1 MILTILVAALLFTLF
16 VLQRYIACKEHS
28 RTHRLLPLM
37 LGIICIT
44 DFYQIVE
51 YLTGEYVV
59 FSFLEELLMLQTHYF
74 LMQYIMDVLK
84 IRFCKEIRIFLF
96 IGLVAADISMIL
108 AYRENANAYNMIFW
122 LALGSYVITMI
133 YYTVKAY
140 FVRSYS
146 IKERFV
152 NIALFLAIIIPSM
165 GLVAQDII
173 NRPWGEAIVPVTL
186 CCSCGIVLYLMETHQ
201 LADTTTLLIENL
213 YDTSEIA
220 VVLIDQDYYYLDA
233 NEAAHRLFAKEF
245 AMLSGKKKRISC
257 KEQLKNLLKNPKEG
271 VEFVSR
277 GGAYYQCIL
286 QPVTFHNRKK
296 GYILSAVD
304 ITKQKQETA
313 LMAQL
318 KEMAEEQ
325 AVSKSR
331 FMACMSHDLRSPLH
345 AIIGI
350 SDIMLGK
357 REVEG
362 RSRSLI
368 RYVKNAGNTL
378 LELVNSIL
386 LFSKIEAGKLE
397 LNSAPYDLEKILED
411 MTNMCIVNLQ
421 NRPVKV
427 SMVIKTKHPSQFL
440 GDEIRVREMLQNL
453 LANAVKYTEQ
463 GEIRCE
469 LTCRES
475 SKGYEINCMVAD
487 TGRGLSS
494 YQLAHVFDEYSSYGE
509 EKDKE
514 STGLGLFIVK
524 QLAEMMGGS
533 AIAESDGVH
542 GSIFRFTIYQEAAP
556 AASMRPAATFNEE
569 ILLKRH
575 NYGTERVRPNWIY
588 PDARVLIVDDMKV
601 NQEILKERL
610 RPWKV
615 MTDTAGSGHK
625 AIEAVQKQSYQLI
638 LMDHMMPDTSGIEA
652 TEQIQKITRVP
663 TILITADDSDELDDH
678 YQEYGFQALLHKPID
693 MTLFQDALEILI
705 PDTFR
710 KSPEARD
717 AVQSMEESG
726 YEGNQRG
733 YRRTLEAFALEAE
746 PLIGEIMGYA
756 MNNHELF
763 QTKVHGIKGASLQVG
778 QSALGESAEIMEMA
792 AKTDNYAYIDRHI
805 ESFVEEL
812 ENALGEVRTELS
824 KMKIQTGM
832 VTPSQEKYSSQK
844 VFQNLREGFDK
855 YDMGL
860 IEDNLRILQSMEL
873 SRTERKLADK
883 VQEAYSEL
891 EYETGAALLAR
902 FV

>member
-16 VLQRYIACKEHS
+16 VLQRYIACREHS

-51 YLTGEYVV
+51 YLTGEHVV

-84 IRFCKEIRIFLF
+84 IRFRKEIRIFLF
-96 IGLVAADISMIL
+96 IGLIAADISMIL

-122 LALGSYVITMI
+122 LALASYVVTMF
-133 YYTVKAY
+133 YYAVKAY

-152 NIALFLAIIIPSM
+152 NIALFLAIIIPGV
-165 GLVAQDII
+165 GLLAQHII
-173 NRPWGEAIVPVTL
+173 DRPWGEAIVPVTL
-186 CCSCGIVLYLMETHQ
+186 CCSCGIVLYLMETQQ

-245 AMLSGKKKRISC
+245 AMLPGKKKRISC
-257 KEQLKNLLKNPKEG
+257 KGQLKNLLKNPKEG
-271 VEFVSR
+271 VEFVAR

-368 RYVKNAGNTL
+368 RYVKNAGITL

-397 LNSAPYDLEKILED
+397 LNSAPYDLDKILED
-411 MTNMCIVNLQ
+411 LTNMCIVNLQ

-427 SMVIKTKHPSQFL
+427 SMVIKTEHPSQFL

-469 LTCRES
+469 LSCRES
-475 SKGYEINCMVAD
+475 TKGYELNCMVAD
-487 TGRGLSS
+487 TGRGLGS

-509 EKDKE
+509 DKE
-514 STGLGLFIVK
+514 STGLGLFIVR

-533 AIAESDGVH
+533 AAAESNGVQ
-542 GSIFRFTIYQEAAP
+542 GSIFHFTIYQEAAP
-556 AASMRPAATFNEE
+556 ASSMRPAVTFNEE
-569 ILLKRH
+569 ILLKQH
-575 NYGTERVRPNWIY
+575 IYETERVRPNWIY

-615 MTDTAGSGHK
+615 MADTAGSGHK

-638 LMDHMMPDTSGIEA
+638 LMDHMMPDMSGIEA
-652 TEQIQKITRVP
+652 EEQIQKINRVP

-693 MTLFQDALEILI
+693 MALFQDALEILI
-705 PDTFR
+705 PDAFR

-717 AVQSMEESG
+717 AVQQSMEESG

-733 YRRTLEAFALEAE
+733 YRRTLEAFVSEAE

-805 ESFVEEL
+805 EAFVEEL

-832 VTPSQEKYSSQK
+832 VTPSQEKYSSHK
-844 VFQNLREGFDK
+844 VFHNLREGFDK

-873 SRTERKLADK
+873 SQAERKLADK

-891 EYETGAALLAR
+891 EYETGAALLAH

>member
-16 VLQRYIACKEHS
+16 VLQRYIACREHS

-51 YLTGEYVV
+51 YLTGEHVV

-84 IRFCKEIRIFLF
+84 IRFRKEIRIFLF
-96 IGLVAADISMIL
+96 VGLIAADISMIL

-122 LALGSYVITMI
+122 LALASYVVTMF

-152 NIALFLAIIIPSM
+152 NIALFLAIIIPGV
-165 GLVAQDII
+165 GLLAQHII
-173 NRPWGEAIVPVTL
+173 DRPWGEVIVPVTL
-186 CCSCGIVLYLMETHQ
+186 CFSCGIVLCLMETQQ

-245 AMLSGKKKRISC
+245 AMLSGKKTRISC
-257 KEQLKNLLKNPKEG
+257 KGQLKNLLKNPKEG
-271 VEFVSR
+271 VEFVAR

-368 RYVKNAGNTL
+368 RYVKNAGITL

-411 MTNMCIVNLQ
+411 LTNMCIVNLQ

-427 SMVIKTKHPSQFL
+427 SMVIKTEHPSQFL

-469 LTCRES
+469 LSCRES
-475 SKGYEINCMVAD
+475 TKGYELNCMVAD
-487 TGRGLSS
+487 TGRGLGS

-509 EKDKE
+509 DKE
-514 STGLGLFIVK
+514 STGLGLFIVR

-533 AIAESDGVH
+533 AAAESNGVQ
-542 GSIFRFTIYQEAAP
+542 GSIFHFTIYQEAAP
-556 AASMRPAATFNEE
+556 ASSMRPAATFNEE

-575 NYGTERVRPNWIY
+575 IYETERVRPNWIY

-615 MTDTAGSGHK
+615 MADTAGSGHK

-638 LMDHMMPDTSGIEA
+638 LMDHMMPDMSGIEA
-652 TEQIQKITRVP
+652 EEQIQKINRVP

-693 MTLFQDALEILI
+693 MALFQDALEILI
-705 PDTFR
+705 PDAFR

-717 AVQSMEESG
+717 AVQQSMEESG

-733 YRRTLEAFALEAE
+733 YRRTLEAFVSEAE
-746 PLIGEIMGYA
+746 PLIGKIMGYA
-756 MNNHELF
+756 MDNHELF

-812 ENALGEVRTELS
+812 ENALSEVRTELS

-832 VTPSQEKYSSQK
+832 VTPSQEKYSTHK

-873 SRTERKLADK
+873 SQAERELADK

-891 EYETGAALLAR
+891 EYETGAALLAH

>member
-16 VLQRYIACKEHS
+16 VLQRYIACREHS

-51 YLTGEYVV
+51 YLTGEHVV

-84 IRFCKEIRIFLF
+84 IRFRKEIRIFLF
-96 IGLVAADISMIL
+96 VGLIAADISMIL

-122 LALGSYVITMI
+122 LALASYVVTMF

-152 NIALFLAIIIPSM
+152 NIALFLAIIIPGV
-165 GLVAQDII
+165 GLLAQYII
-173 NRPWGEAIVPVTL
+173 DRPWGEVIVPVTL
-186 CCSCGIVLYLMETHQ
+186 CCSCGIVLYLMETQQ

-245 AMLSGKKKRISC
+245 AMLSGKKTRISC
-257 KEQLKNLLKNPKEG
+257 KGQLKNLLKNPKEG
-271 VEFVSR
+271 VEFVAR

-368 RYVKNAGNTL
+368 RYVKNAGITL

-411 MTNMCIVNLQ
+411 LTNMCIVNLQ

-427 SMVIKTKHPSQFL
+427 SMVIKTEHPSQFL

-469 LTCRES
+469 LSCRES
-475 SKGYEINCMVAD
+475 TKGYELNCMVAD
-487 TGRGLSS
+487 TGRGLGS

-509 EKDKE
+509 DKE
-514 STGLGLFIVK
+514 STGLGLFIVR

-533 AIAESDGVH
+533 AAAESNGVH
-542 GSIFRFTIYQEAAP
+542 GSIFHFTIYQEAAP
-556 AASMRPAATFNEE
+556 ASSMRPAATFNEE

-575 NYGTERVRPNWIY
+575 IHETERVRPNWIY

-601 NQEILKERL
+601 NQEILKEIL

-615 MTDTAGSGHK
+615 MADTAGSGHK

-638 LMDHMMPDTSGIEA
+638 LMDHMMPDMSGIEA
-652 TEQIQKITRVP
+652 EEQIQKINRVP

-693 MTLFQDALEILI
+693 MALFQDALEILI
-705 PDTFR
+705 PDAFR

-717 AVQSMEESG
+717 AVQQSMEESG

-733 YRRTLEAFALEAE
+733 YRRTLEAFVSEAE

-805 ESFVEEL
+805 EAFVEEL

-832 VTPSQEKYSSQK
+832 VTPSQEKYSSHK
-844 VFQNLREGFDK
+844 VFHNLREGFDK

-873 SRTERKLADK
+873 SQAERELADK

-891 EYETGAALLAR
+891 EYETGAALLAH

>member
-16 VLQRYIACKEHS
+16 VLQRYIACREHS

-51 YLTGEYVV
+51 YLTGEHVV

-84 IRFCKEIRIFLF
+84 IRFRKEIRIFLF
-96 IGLVAADISMIL
+96 VGLIAADISMIL

-122 LALGSYVITMI
+122 LALASYVVTMF
-133 YYTVKAY
+133 YYAVKAY

-152 NIALFLAIIIPSM
+152 NIALFLAIIIPGV
-165 GLVAQDII
+165 GLLAQHII
-173 NRPWGEAIVPVTL
+173 DRPWGEAIVPVTL
-186 CCSCGIVLYLMETHQ
+186 CCSCGIVLYLMETQQ

-257 KEQLKNLLKNPKEG
+257 KGQLKNLLKNPKEG
-271 VEFVSR
+271 VEFVAR

-368 RYVKNAGNTL
+368 RYVKNAGITL

-411 MTNMCIVNLQ
+411 LTNMCIVNLQ

-427 SMVIKTKHPSQFL
+427 SMVIKTEHPSQFL

-469 LTCRES
+469 LSCRES
-475 SKGYEINCMVAD
+475 TKGYELNCMVAD
-487 TGRGLSS
+487 TGRGLGS

-509 EKDKE
+509 DKE
-514 STGLGLFIVK
+514 STGLGLFIVR

-533 AIAESDGVH
+533 AAAESNGVQ
-542 GSIFRFTIYQEAAP
+542 GSIFHFTIYQEAAP
-556 AASMRPAATFNEE
+556 ASSMRPAVTFNEE
-569 ILLKRH
+569 ILLKQH
-575 NYGTERVRPNWIY
+575 IYETERVRPNWIY

-615 MTDTAGSGHK
+615 MADTAGSGHK

-638 LMDHMMPDTSGIEA
+638 LMDHMMPDMSGIEA
-652 TEQIQKITRVP
+652 EEQIQKINRVP

-693 MTLFQDALEILI
+693 MALFQDALEILI
-705 PDTFR
+705 PDAFR

-717 AVQSMEESG
+717 AVQQSMEESG

-733 YRRTLEAFALEAE
+733 YRRTLEAFVSEAE

-805 ESFVEEL
+805 EAFVEEL

-832 VTPSQEKYSSQK
+832 VTPSQEKYSSYK

-873 SRTERKLADK
+873 SQAERELADK

-891 EYETGAALLAR
+891 EYETGAALLAH

>member
-16 VLQRYIACKEHS
+16 VLQRYIACREHS

-51 YLTGEYVV
+51 YLTGEHVV

-84 IRFCKEIRIFLF
+84 IRFRKEIRIFLF
-96 IGLVAADISMIL
+96 IGLIAADISMIL

-122 LALGSYVITMI
+122 LALASYVVTMF
-133 YYTVKAY
+133 YYAVKAY

-152 NIALFLAIIIPSM
+152 NIALFLAIIIPGV
-165 GLVAQDII
+165 GLLAQHII
-173 NRPWGEAIVPVTL
+173 DRPWGEAIVPVTL
-186 CCSCGIVLYLMETHQ
+186 CCSCGIVLYLMETQQ

-245 AMLSGKKKRISC
+245 AMLPGKKKRISC
-257 KEQLKNLLKNPKEG
+257 KGQLKNLLKNPKEG
-271 VEFVSR
+271 VEFVAR

-368 RYVKNAGNTL
+368 RYVKNAGITL

-411 MTNMCIVNLQ
+411 LTNMCIVNLQ

-427 SMVIKTKHPSQFL
+427 SMVIKTEHPSQFL

-469 LTCRES
+469 LSCRES
-475 SKGYEINCMVAD
+475 TKGYELNCMVAD
-487 TGRGLSS
+487 TGRGLGS

-509 EKDKE
+509 DKE
-514 STGLGLFIVK
+514 STGLGLFIVR

-533 AIAESDGVH
+533 AAAESNGVQ
-542 GSIFRFTIYQEAAP
+542 GSIFHFTIYQEAAP
-556 AASMRPAATFNEE
+556 ASSMRPAVTFNEE
-569 ILLKRH
+569 ILLKQH
-575 NYGTERVRPNWIY
+575 IYETERVRPNWIY

-615 MTDTAGSGHK
+615 MADTAGSGHK

-638 LMDHMMPDTSGIEA
+638 LMDHMMPDMSGIEA
-652 TEQIQKITRVP
+652 EEQIQKITRVP
-663 TILITADDSDELDDH
+663 AILITADDSDELDDH

-693 MTLFQDALEILI
+693 MALFQDALEILI
-705 PDTFR
+705 PDAFR

-717 AVQSMEESG
+717 AVQQSMEESG

-733 YRRTLEAFALEAE
+733 YRRTLEAFVSEAE

-832 VTPSQEKYSSQK
+832 VTPSQEKYSTHK

-873 SRTERKLADK
+873 SEDERKLADK
-883 VQEAYSEL
+883 VQEAYNEL
-891 EYETGAALLAR
+891 EYETGAALLAH

>member
-16 VLQRYIACKEHS
+16 VLQRYIACREHS

-51 YLTGEYVV
+51 YLTGEHVV

-84 IRFCKEIRIFLF
+84 IRFRKEIRIFLF
-96 IGLVAADISMIL
+96 VGLIAADISMIL

-122 LALGSYVITMI
+122 LALASYVVTMF

-152 NIALFLAIIIPSM
+152 NIALFLAIIIPGV
-165 GLVAQDII
+165 GLLAQYII
-173 NRPWGEAIVPVTL
+173 DRPWGEVIVPVTL
-186 CCSCGIVLYLMETHQ
+186 CCSCGIVLYLMETQQ

-245 AMLSGKKKRISC
+245 AMLSGKKTRISC
-257 KEQLKNLLKNPKEG
+257 KGQLKNLLKNPKEG
-271 VEFVSR
+271 VEFVAR

-368 RYVKNAGNTL
+368 RYVKNAGITL

-411 MTNMCIVNLQ
+411 LTNMCIVNLQ

-427 SMVIKTKHPSQFL
+427 SMVIKTEHPSQFL

-469 LTCRES
+469 LSCRES
-475 SKGYEINCMVAD
+475 TKGYELNCMVAD
-487 TGRGLSS
+487 TGRGLGS

-509 EKDKE
+509 DKE
-514 STGLGLFIVK
+514 STGLGLFIVR

-533 AIAESDGVH
+533 AAAESNGVH
-542 GSIFRFTIYQEAAP
+542 GSIFHFTIYQEAAP
-556 AASMRPAATFNEE
+556 ASSMRPAATFNEE

-575 NYGTERVRPNWIY
+575 IHETERVRPNWIY

-601 NQEILKERL
+601 NQEILKEIL

-615 MTDTAGSGHK
+615 MADTAGSGHK

-638 LMDHMMPDTSGIEA
+638 LMDHMMPDMSGIEA
-652 TEQIQKITRVP
+652 EEQIQKINRVP

-693 MTLFQDALEILI
+693 MALFQDALEILI
-705 PDTFR
+705 PDAFR

-717 AVQSMEESG
+717 AVQQSMEESG

-733 YRRTLEAFALEAE
+733 YRRTLEAFVSEAE

-805 ESFVEEL
+805 EAFVEEL

-832 VTPSQEKYSSQK
+832 VTPSQEKYSSHK

-873 SRTERKLADK
+873 SQAERKLADK

-891 EYETGAALLAR
+891 EYETGAALLAH

>member
-16 VLQRYIACKEHS
+16 VLQRYIACREHS

-51 YLTGEYVV
+51 YLTGEHVV

-84 IRFCKEIRIFLF
+84 IRFRKEIRIFLF
-96 IGLVAADISMIL
+96 VGLIAADISMIL

-152 NIALFLAIIIPSM
+152 NIALFLAIIIPGV
-165 GLVAQDII
+165 GLLAQHII
-173 NRPWGEAIVPVTL
+173 DRPWGEAIVPVTL
-186 CCSCGIVLYLMETHQ
+186 CCSCGIVLYLMETQQ

-245 AMLSGKKKRISC
+245 AMLPGKKTRISC
-257 KEQLKNLLKNPKEG
+257 KGQLKNLLKNPKEG
-271 VEFVSR
+271 VEFVAR

-368 RYVKNAGNTL
+368 RYVKNAGITL

-411 MTNMCIVNLQ
+411 LTNMCIVNLQ

-427 SMVIKTKHPSQFL
+427 SMVIKTEHPSQFL

-469 LTCRES
+469 LSCRES
-475 SKGYEINCMVAD
+475 TKGYELNCMVAD
-487 TGRGLSS
+487 TGRGLGS

-509 EKDKE
+509 DKE
-514 STGLGLFIVK
+514 STGLGLFIVR

-533 AIAESDGVH
+533 AAAESNGVQ
-542 GSIFRFTIYQEAAP
+542 GSIFHFTIYQEAAP
-556 AASMRPAATFNEE
+556 ASSMRPAATFNEE

-575 NYGTERVRPNWIY
+575 IYGTERVRPNWIY

-615 MTDTAGSGHK
+615 MADTAGSGHK

-638 LMDHMMPDTSGIEA
+638 LMDHMMPDMSGIEA
-652 TEQIQKITRVP
+652 EEQIQKINRVP

-693 MTLFQDALEILI
+693 MALFQDALEILI
-705 PDTFR
+705 PDAFR

-717 AVQSMEESG
+717 AVQQSMEESG

-733 YRRTLEAFALEAE
+733 YRRTLEAFVSEAE
-746 PLIGEIMGYA
+746 PLIGKIMGYA
-756 MNNHELF
+756 MDNHELF

-805 ESFVEEL
+805 EAFVEEL

-832 VTPSQEKYSSQK
+832 VTPSQEKYSSHK
-844 VFQNLREGFDK
+844 VFHNLREGFDK

-873 SRTERKLADK
+873 SQAERELADK

-891 EYETGAALLAR
+891 EYETGAALLAH

>member
-16 VLQRYIACKEHS
+16 VLQRYIACREHS

-51 YLTGEYVV
+51 YLTGEHVV

-84 IRFCKEIRIFLF
+84 IRFRKEIRIFLF
-96 IGLVAADISMIL
+96 VGLIAADISMIL

-122 LALGSYVITMI
+122 LALASYVVTMF

-152 NIALFLAIIIPSM
+152 NIALFLAIIIPGV
-165 GLVAQDII
+165 GLLAQYII
-173 NRPWGEAIVPVTL
+173 DRPWGEVIVPVTL
-186 CCSCGIVLYLMETHQ
+186 CCSCGIVLYLMETQQ

-245 AMLSGKKKRISC
+245 AMLSGKKTRISC
-257 KEQLKNLLKNPKEG
+257 KGQLKNLLKNPKEG
-271 VEFVSR
+271 VEFVAR

-286 QPVTFHNRKK
+286 QPVIFHNRKK
-296 GYILSAVD
+296 GYILLAVD

-368 RYVKNAGNTL
+368 RYVKNAGITL

-411 MTNMCIVNLQ
+411 LTNMCIVNLQ

-427 SMVIKTKHPSQFL
+427 SMVIKTEHPSQFL

-469 LTCRES
+469 LSCRES
-475 SKGYEINCMVAD
+475 TKGYELNCMVAD
-487 TGRGLSS
+487 TGRGLGS

-509 EKDKE
+509 DKE
-514 STGLGLFIVK
+514 STGLGLFIVR

-533 AIAESDGVH
+533 AAAESNGVQ
-542 GSIFRFTIYQEAAP
+542 GSIFHFTIYQEAAP
-556 AASMRPAATFNEE
+556 ASSMRPAVTFNEE
-569 ILLKRH
+569 ILLKQH

-615 MTDTAGSGHK
+615 MADTAGSGHK

-638 LMDHMMPDTSGIEA
+638 LMDHMMPDMSGIEA
-652 TEQIQKITRVP
+652 EEQIQKINRVP

-693 MTLFQDALEILI
+693 MALFQDALEILI
-705 PDTFR
+705 PDAFR

-717 AVQSMEESG
+717 AVQQSMEESG

-733 YRRTLEAFALEAE
+733 YRRTLEAFVSEAE

-805 ESFVEEL
+805 EAFVEEL

-832 VTPSQEKYSSQK
+832 VTPSQEKYSSHK

-873 SRTERKLADK
+873 SQAERELADK

-891 EYETGAALLAR
+891 EYETGAALLAH

>member
-16 VLQRYIACKEHS
+16 VLQRYIACREHS

-51 YLTGEYVV
+51 YLTGEHVV

-84 IRFCKEIRIFLF
+84 IRFRKEIRIFLF
-96 IGLVAADISMIL
+96 VGLIAADISMIL

-122 LALGSYVITMI
+122 LALASYVVTMF

-152 NIALFLAIIIPSM
+152 NIALFLAIIIPGV
-165 GLVAQDII
+165 GLLAQHII
-173 NRPWGEAIVPVTL
+173 DRPWGEVIVPVTL
-186 CCSCGIVLYLMETHQ
+186 CCSCGIVLYLMETQQ

-245 AMLSGKKKRISC
+245 AMLSGKKTRISC
-257 KEQLKNLLKNPKEG
+257 KGQLKNLLKNPKEG
-271 VEFVSR
+271 VEFVAR

-368 RYVKNAGNTL
+368 RYVKNAGITL

-411 MTNMCIVNLQ
+411 LTNMCIVNLQ

-427 SMVIKTKHPSQFL
+427 SMVIKTEHPSQFL

-469 LTCRES
+469 LSCRES
-475 SKGYEINCMVAD
+475 SKGYELNCMVAD
-487 TGRGLSS
+487 TGRGLGS

-509 EKDKE
+509 DKE
-514 STGLGLFIVK
+514 STGLGLFIVR

-533 AIAESDGVH
+533 AAAESNGVQ
-542 GSIFRFTIYQEAAP
+542 GSIFHFTIYQEAAP
-556 AASMRPAATFNEE
+556 ASSMRPAATFNEE

-575 NYGTERVRPNWIY
+575 IYGTERVRPNWIY

-615 MTDTAGSGHK
+615 MADTAGSGHK

-638 LMDHMMPDTSGIEA
+638 LMDHMMPDMSGIEA
-652 TEQIQKITRVP
+652 EEQIQKINRVP

-693 MTLFQDALEILI
+693 MALFQDALEILI

-717 AVQSMEESG
+717 AVQQSMEESG

-733 YRRTLEAFALEAE
+733 YRRTLEAFVSEAE

-832 VTPSQEKYSSQK
+832 VTPSQEKYSTHK

-873 SRTERKLADK
+873 SEDERKLADK
-883 VQEAYSEL
+883 VQEAYNEL
-891 EYETGAALLAR
+891 EYETGAALLAH

>member
-16 VLQRYIACKEHS
+16 VLQRYIACREHS

-51 YLTGEYVV
+51 YLTGEHVV

-84 IRFCKEIRIFLF
+84 IRFRKEIRIFLF
-96 IGLVAADISMIL
+96 VGLIAADISMIL

-122 LALGSYVITMI
+122 LALASYVVTMF

-152 NIALFLAIIIPSM
+152 NIALFLAIIIPGV
-165 GLVAQDII
+165 GLLAQYII
-173 NRPWGEAIVPVTL
+173 DRPWGEVIVPVTL
-186 CCSCGIVLYLMETHQ
+186 CCSCGIVLYLMETQQ

-245 AMLSGKKKRISC
+245 AMLPGKKTRISC
-257 KEQLKNLLKNPKEG
+257 KGQLKNLLKNPKEG
-271 VEFVSR
+271 VEFVAR

-313 LMAQL
+313 LMEQL

-368 RYVKNAGNTL
+368 RYVKNAGITL

-411 MTNMCIVNLQ
+411 LTNMCIVNLQ

-427 SMVIKTKHPSQFL
+427 SMVIKTEHPSQFL

-469 LTCRES
+469 LSCRES
-475 SKGYEINCMVAD
+475 TKGYELNCMVAD
-487 TGRGLSS
+487 TGRGLGS

-509 EKDKE
+509 DKE
-514 STGLGLFIVK
+514 STGLGLFIVR

-533 AIAESDGVH
+533 AAAESNGVQ
-542 GSIFRFTIYQEAAP
+542 GSIFHFTIYQEAAP
-556 AASMRPAATFNEE
+556 ASSMRPAVTFNEE

-575 NYGTERVRPNWIY
+575 IYETERVRPNWIY

-615 MTDTAGSGHK
+615 MADTAGSGHK

-638 LMDHMMPDTSGIEA
+638 LMDHMMPDMSGIEA
-652 TEQIQKITRVP
+652 EEQIQKINRVP

-693 MTLFQDALEILI
+693 MALFQDALEILI
-705 PDTFR
+705 PDAFR

-717 AVQSMEESG
+717 AVQQSMEESG

-733 YRRTLEAFALEAE
+733 YRRTLEAFVSEAE

-805 ESFVEEL
+805 EAFVEEL

-832 VTPSQEKYSSQK
+832 VTPSQEKYSSHK
-844 VFQNLREGFDK
+844 VFHNLREGFDK

-873 SRTERKLADK
+873 SQAERELADK

-891 EYETGAALLAR
+891 EYETGAALLAH

>member
-16 VLQRYIACKEHS
+16 VLQRYIACREHS

-51 YLTGEYVV
+51 YLTGEHVV

-84 IRFCKEIRIFLF
+84 IRFRKEIRIFLF
-96 IGLVAADISMIL
+96 VGLIAADISMIL

-122 LALGSYVITMI
+122 LALASYVVTMF
-133 YYTVKAY
+133 YYAVKAY

-152 NIALFLAIIIPSM
+152 NIALFLAIIIPGV
-165 GLVAQDII
+165 GLLAQHII
-173 NRPWGEAIVPVTL
+173 DRPWGEAIVPVTL
-186 CCSCGIVLYLMETHQ
+186 CCSCGIVLYLMETQQ

-245 AMLSGKKKRISC
+245 AMLSGKKTRISC
-257 KEQLKNLLKNPKEG
+257 KGQLKNLLKNPKEG
-271 VEFVSR
+271 VEFVAR

-368 RYVKNAGNTL
+368 RYVKNAGITL

-411 MTNMCIVNLQ
+411 LTNMCIVNLQ

-427 SMVIKTKHPSQFL
+427 SMVIKTEHPSQFL

-469 LTCRES
+469 LSCRES
-475 SKGYEINCMVAD
+475 TKGYELNCMVAD
-487 TGRGLSS
+487 TGRGLGS

-509 EKDKE
+509 DKE
-514 STGLGLFIVK
+514 STGLGLFIVR

-533 AIAESDGVH
+533 AAAESNGVQ
-542 GSIFRFTIYQEAAP
+542 GSIFHFTIYQEAAP
-556 AASMRPAATFNEE
+556 ASSMRPAVTFNEE
-569 ILLKRH
+569 ILLKQH
-575 NYGTERVRPNWIY
+575 IYETERVRPNWIY

-615 MTDTAGSGHK
+615 MADTAGSGHK

-638 LMDHMMPDTSGIEA
+638 LMDHMMPDMSGIEA
-652 TEQIQKITRVP
+652 EEQIQKINRVP

-693 MTLFQDALEILI
+693 MALFQDALEILI
-705 PDTFR
+705 PDAFR

-717 AVQSMEESG
+717 AVQQSMEESG

-733 YRRTLEAFALEAE
+733 YRRTLEAFVSEAE

-805 ESFVEEL
+805 EAFVEEL

-832 VTPSQEKYSSQK
+832 VTPSQEKYSSHK
-844 VFQNLREGFDK
+844 VFHNLREGFDK

-873 SRTERKLADK
+873 SQAERELADK

-891 EYETGAALLAR
+891 EYETGAALLAH

>member
-1 MILTILVAALLFTLF
+1 MILTILVAALLFALF
-16 VLQRYIACKEHS
+16 VLQRYIACREHS

-51 YLTGEYVV
+51 YLTGEHVV

-84 IRFCKEIRIFLF
+84 IRFRKEIRIFLF
-96 IGLVAADISMIL
+96 IGLAAADISMIL

-122 LALGSYVITMI
+122 LALASYVVTMF

-152 NIALFLAIIIPSM
+152 NIALFLAIIIPEV
-165 GLVAQDII
+165 GLLAQHII
-173 NRPWGEAIVPVTL
+173 DRPWGEVIVPVAL
-186 CCSCGIVLYLMETHQ
+186 CCSCGIVLYLMETQQ

-245 AMLSGKKKRISC
+245 AMIPGKKTRISC
-257 KEQLKNLLKNPKEG
+257 KGQLKNLLKNPKEG
-271 VEFVSR
+271 VEFVAR

-286 QPVTFHNRKK
+286 QPVIFHNRKK
-296 GYILSAVD
+296 GYILLAVD

-325 AVSKSR
+325 AVFKSR

-411 MTNMCIVNLQ
+411 LTNMCIVNLQ

-469 LTCRES
+469 LSCRES
-475 SKGYEINCMVAD
+475 TKGYELNCMVAD
-487 TGRGLSS
+487 TGRGLGS

-509 EKDKE
+509 DKE
-514 STGLGLFIVK
+514 STGLGLFIVR

-533 AIAESDGVH
+533 AAAESNGVQ
-542 GSIFRFTIYQEAAP
+542 GSIFHFTIYQEAAP
-556 AASMRPAATFNEE
+556 ASSMRPAATFNEE

-575 NYGTERVRPNWIY
+575 IYGTERVRPNWIY

-615 MTDTAGSGHK
+615 MADTAGSGHK

-638 LMDHMMPDTSGIEA
+638 LMDHMMPDMSGIEA
-652 TEQIQKITRVP
+652 EEQIQKINRVP

-693 MTLFQDALEILI
+693 MALFQDALEILI
-705 PDTFR
+705 PDAFR

-717 AVQSMEESG
+717 AVQQSMEESG

-733 YRRTLEAFALEAE
+733 YRRTLEAFVSEAE

-756 MNNHELF
+756 MDNHELF
-763 QTKVHGIKGASLQVG
+763 RTKVHGIKGASLQVG

-832 VTPSQEKYSSQK
+832 VTPSQEKYSTHK

-873 SRTERKLADK
+873 SQAERKLADK

-891 EYETGAALLAR
+891 EYETGAALLAH

>member
-16 VLQRYIACKEHS
+16 VLQRYIACREHS

-51 YLTGEYVV
+51 YLTGEHVV

-84 IRFCKEIRIFLF
+84 IRFRKEIRIFLF
-96 IGLVAADISMIL
+96 VGLIAADISMIL

-122 LALGSYVITMI
+122 LALASYVVTMF
-133 YYTVKAY
+133 YYAVKAY

-152 NIALFLAIIIPSM
+152 NIALFLAIIIPGV
-165 GLVAQDII
+165 GLLAQHII
-173 NRPWGEAIVPVTL
+173 DRPWGEAIVPVTL
-186 CCSCGIVLYLMETHQ
+186 CCSCGIVLYLMETQQ

-245 AMLSGKKKRISC
+245 AMLSGKKTRISC
-257 KEQLKNLLKNPKEG
+257 KGQLKNLLKNPKEG
-271 VEFVSR
+271 VEFVAR

-368 RYVKNAGNTL
+368 RYVKNAGITL

-411 MTNMCIVNLQ
+411 LTNMCIVNLQ

-427 SMVIKTKHPSQFL
+427 SMVIKTEHPSQFL

-469 LTCRES
+469 LSCRES
-475 SKGYEINCMVAD
+475 TKGYELNCMVAD
-487 TGRGLSS
+487 TGRGLGS

-509 EKDKE
+509 DKE
-514 STGLGLFIVK
+514 STGLGLFIVR

-533 AIAESDGVH
+533 AAAESNGVQ
-542 GSIFRFTIYQEAAP
+542 GSIFHFTIYQEAAP
-556 AASMRPAATFNEE
+556 ASSMRPAATFNEE

-575 NYGTERVRPNWIY
+575 IYGTERVRPNWIY

-615 MTDTAGSGHK
+615 MADTAGSGHK

-638 LMDHMMPDTSGIEA
+638 LMDHMMPDMSGIEA
-652 TEQIQKITRVP
+652 EEQIQKINRVP

-693 MTLFQDALEILI
+693 MALFQDALEILI
-705 PDTFR
+705 PDAFR

-717 AVQSMEESG
+717 AVQQSMEESG

-733 YRRTLEAFALEAE
+733 YRRTLEAFVSEAE
-746 PLIGEIMGYA
+746 PLIGKIMGYA
-756 MNNHELF
+756 MDNHELF

-805 ESFVEEL
+805 EAFVEEL

-832 VTPSQEKYSSQK
+832 VTPSQEKYSSHK
-844 VFQNLREGFDK
+844 VFHNLREGFDK

-873 SRTERKLADK
+873 SQAERELADK

-891 EYETGAALLAR
+891 EYETGAALLAH

>member
-16 VLQRYIACKEHS
+16 VLQRYIACREHS

-51 YLTGEYVV
+51 YLTGEHVV

-84 IRFCKEIRIFLF
+84 IRFRKEIRIFLF
-96 IGLVAADISMIL
+96 VGLIAADISMIL

-122 LALGSYVITMI
+122 LALASYVVTMF
-133 YYTVKAY
+133 YYAVKAY

-152 NIALFLAIIIPSM
+152 NIALFLAIIIPGV
-165 GLVAQDII
+165 GLLAQHII
-173 NRPWGEAIVPVTL
+173 DRPWGEAIVPVTL
-186 CCSCGIVLYLMETHQ
+186 CCSCGIVLYLMETQQ

-245 AMLSGKKKRISC
+245 AMLPGKKTRISC
-257 KEQLKNLLKNPKEG
+257 KGQLKNLLKNPKEG
-271 VEFVSR
+271 VEFVAR

-368 RYVKNAGNTL
+368 RYVKNAGITL

-411 MTNMCIVNLQ
+411 LTNMCIVNLQ

-427 SMVIKTKHPSQFL
+427 SMVIKTEHPSQFL

-469 LTCRES
+469 LSCRES
-475 SKGYEINCMVAD
+475 TKGYELNCMVAD
-487 TGRGLSS
+487 TGRGLGS

-509 EKDKE
+509 DKE
-514 STGLGLFIVK
+514 STGLGLFIVR

-533 AIAESDGVH
+533 AAAESNGVQ
-542 GSIFRFTIYQEAAP
+542 GSIFHFTIYQEAAP
-556 AASMRPAATFNEE
+556 ASSMRPAATFNEE

-575 NYGTERVRPNWIY
+575 IYGTERVRPNWIY

-615 MTDTAGSGHK
+615 MADTAGSGHK

-638 LMDHMMPDTSGIEA
+638 LMDHMMPDMSGIEA
-652 TEQIQKITRVP
+652 EEQIQKINRVP

-693 MTLFQDALEILI
+693 MALFQDALEILI
-705 PDTFR
+705 PDAFR

-717 AVQSMEESG
+717 AVQQSMEESG

-733 YRRTLEAFALEAE
+733 YRRTLEAFVSEAE
-746 PLIGEIMGYA
+746 PLIGKIMGYA
-756 MNNHELF
+756 MDNHELF

-805 ESFVEEL
+805 EAFVEEL

-832 VTPSQEKYSSQK
+832 VTPSQEKYSSHK
-844 VFQNLREGFDK
+844 VFHNLREGFDK

-873 SRTERKLADK
+873 SQAERELADK

-891 EYETGAALLAR
+891 EYETGAALLAH

>member
-1 MILTILVAALLFTLF
+1 MMLLILIAAMIFNLF
-16 VLQRYIACKEHS
+16 VLQRYIACMEHS

-37 LGIICIT
+37 LGTIGIV

-51 YLTGEYVV
+51 YLTGEHAV
-59 FSFLEELLMLQTHYF
+59 FLFLEELLLLQMSY
-74 LMQYIMDVLK
+74 LLLQYIMDVHK
-84 IRFCKEIRIFLF
+84 IRFRKEIRVLLF
-96 IGLVAADISMIL
+96 AGLIVADVSMIL
-108 AYRENANAYNMIFW
+108 SYHENRNVYSLIFW
-122 LALGSYVITMI
+122 LAFISYVAAMI
-133 YYTVKAY
+133 YYAIKSY
-140 FVRSYS
+140 FVCAYS
-146 IKERFV
+146 TKERFINV
-152 NIALFLAIIIPSM
+152 ALFHSIIIPGI
-165 GLVAQDII
+165 GLVLQYFIR
-173 NRPWGEAIVPVTL
+173 NSWREAIVPVAL

-233 NEAAHRLFAKEF
+233 NEAAHRLFQREF
-245 AMLSGKKKRISC
+245 DRFNEKKKRIC
-257 KEQLKNLLKNPKEG
+257 CREYLKKLIDNPNEG
-271 VEFVSR
+271 VEFVSED
-277 GGAYYQCIL
+277 GTYYQCIL
-286 QPVTFHNRKK
+286 QTVSFRNRKK
-296 GYILSAVD
+296 GYILSAID

-313 LMAQL
+313 LMAKL

-331 FMACMSHDLRSPLH
+331 FMACMSHDLKSPLH

-350 SDIMLGK
+350 SEIMLGK
-357 REVEG
+357 SEVEG

-386 LFSKIEAGKLE
+386 LFSRIEAGKLE
-397 LNSAPYDLEKILED
+397 LNCAPYDLEKILED
-411 MTNMCIVNLQ
+411 LTNMCIVNLQ

-475 SKGYEINCMVAD
+475 AKGYELNCMVAD

-533 AIAESDGVH
+533 AIAESNGVH

-588 PDARVLIVDDMKV
+588 PDARVLVVDDMKV

-638 LMDHMMPDTSGIEA
+638 LMDHMMPDMSGIEA

-693 MTLFQDALEILI
+693 MTLFQDAMEILI

-710 KSPEARD
+710 KSPETRD

-726 YEGNQRG
+726 HEGNQRG
-733 YRRTLEAFALEAE
+733 YRRTLEAFALEAK

-778 QSALGESAEIMEMA
+778 QSALSESAEIMEMA
-792 AKTDNYAYIDRHI
+792 AKTDNYAYVDRHI

-812 ENALGEVRTELS
+812 ENALSEVRTELS

-832 VTPSQEKYSSQK
+832 VTPSQEKYSSHK

-873 SRTERKLADK
+873 SEDERKLADK

-891 EYETGAALLAR
+891 EYETGAALLAH

>member
-16 VLQRYIACKEHS
+16 VLQRYIACREHS

-51 YLTGEYVV
+51 YLTGEHVV

-84 IRFCKEIRIFLF
+84 IRFRKEIRIFLF
-96 IGLVAADISMIL
+96 VGLIAADISMIL

-122 LALGSYVITMI
+122 LALASYVVTMF
-133 YYTVKAY
+133 YYAVKAY

-152 NIALFLAIIIPSM
+152 NIALFLAIIIPGV
-165 GLVAQDII
+165 GLLAQHII
-173 NRPWGEAIVPVTL
+173 DRPWGEAIVPVTL
-186 CCSCGIVLYLMETHQ
+186 CCSCGIVLYLMETQQ

-245 AMLSGKKKRISC
+245 AMLPGKKKRISC
-257 KEQLKNLLKNPKEG
+257 KGQLKNLLKNPKEG
-271 VEFVSR
+271 VEFVAR

-368 RYVKNAGNTL
+368 RYVKNAGITL

-411 MTNMCIVNLQ
+411 LTNMCIVNLQ

-427 SMVIKTKHPSQFL
+427 SMVIKTEHPSQFL

-469 LTCRES
+469 LSCRES
-475 SKGYEINCMVAD
+475 TKGYELNCMVAD
-487 TGRGLSS
+487 TGRGLGS

-509 EKDKE
+509 DKE
-514 STGLGLFIVK
+514 STGLGLFIVR

-533 AIAESDGVH
+533 AAAESNGVQ
-542 GSIFRFTIYQEAAP
+542 GSIFHFTIYQEAAP
-556 AASMRPAATFNEE
+556 ASSMRPAVTFNEE
-569 ILLKRH
+569 ILLKQH
-575 NYGTERVRPNWIY
+575 IYETERVRPNWIY

-615 MTDTAGSGHK
+615 MADTAGSGHK

-638 LMDHMMPDTSGIEA
+638 LMDHMMPDMSGIEA
-652 TEQIQKITRVP
+652 EEQIQKINRVP

-693 MTLFQDALEILI
+693 MALFQDALEILI
-705 PDTFR
+705 PDAFR
-710 KSPEARD
+710 KSSEARD
-717 AVQSMEESG
+717 AVQQSMEESG

-733 YRRTLEAFALEAE
+733 YRRTLEAFVSEAE

-805 ESFVEEL
+805 EAFVEEL

-832 VTPSQEKYSSQK
+832 VTPSQEKYSSHK
-844 VFQNLREGFDK
+844 VFHNLREGFDK

-873 SRTERKLADK
+873 SQAERELADK

-891 EYETGAALLAR
+891 EYETGAALLAH

>member
-16 VLQRYIACKEHS
+16 VLQRYIACREHS

-51 YLTGEYVV
+51 YLTGEHVV

-84 IRFCKEIRIFLF
+84 IRFRKEIRIFLF
-96 IGLVAADISMIL
+96 VGLIAADISMIL

-122 LALGSYVITMI
+122 LALASYVVTMF

-152 NIALFLAIIIPSM
+152 NIALFLAIIIPGV
-165 GLVAQDII
+165 GLLAQHII
-173 NRPWGEAIVPVTL
+173 DRPWGEVIVPVTL
-186 CCSCGIVLYLMETHQ
+186 CFSCGIVLYLMETQQ

-245 AMLSGKKKRISC
+245 AMLPGKKTRISC
-257 KEQLKNLLKNPKEG
+257 KGQLKNLLKNPKEG
-271 VEFVSR
+271 VEFVAR

-313 LMAQL
+313 LMEQL

-368 RYVKNAGNTL
+368 RYVKNAGITL

-411 MTNMCIVNLQ
+411 LTNMCIVNLQ

-427 SMVIKTKHPSQFL
+427 SMVIKTEHPSQFL

-469 LTCRES
+469 LSCRES
-475 SKGYEINCMVAD
+475 TKGYELNCMVAD
-487 TGRGLSS
+487 TGRGLGS

-509 EKDKE
+509 DKE
-514 STGLGLFIVK
+514 STGLGLFIVR

-533 AIAESDGVH
+533 AAAESNGVQ
-542 GSIFRFTIYQEAAP
+542 GSIFHFTIYQEAAP
-556 AASMRPAATFNEE
+556 ASSMRPAVTFNEE
-569 ILLKRH
+569 ILLKQH

-615 MTDTAGSGHK
+615 MADTAGSGHK

-638 LMDHMMPDTSGIEA
+638 LMDHMMPDMSGIEA
-652 TEQIQKITRVP
+652 EEQIQKINRVP

-693 MTLFQDALEILI
+693 MALFQDALEILI
-705 PDTFR
+705 PDAFR

-717 AVQSMEESG
+717 AVQQSMEESG

-733 YRRTLEAFALEAE
+733 YRRTLEAFVSEAE

-805 ESFVEEL
+805 EAFVEEL

-832 VTPSQEKYSSQK
+832 VTPSQEKYSSHK

-873 SRTERKLADK
+873 SQAERKLADK

-891 EYETGAALLAR
+891 EYETGAALLAH

>member
-16 VLQRYIACKEHS
+16 VLQRYIACREHS

-51 YLTGEYVV
+51 YLTGEHVV

-84 IRFCKEIRIFLF
+84 IRFRKEIRIFLF
-96 IGLVAADISMIL
+96 VGLIVADISMIL

-122 LALGSYVITMI
+122 LALASYVVTMF

-152 NIALFLAIIIPSM
+152 NIALFLAIIIPGV
-165 GLVAQDII
+165 GLLAQHII
-173 NRPWGEAIVPVTL
+173 DRPWGEVIVPVTL
-186 CCSCGIVLYLMETHQ
+186 CCSCGIVLYLMETQQ

-245 AMLSGKKKRISC
+245 AMLPGKKKRISC
-257 KEQLKNLLKNPKEG
+257 KGQLKNLLKNPKEG
-271 VEFVSR
+271 VEFVAR

-368 RYVKNAGNTL
+368 RYVKNAGITL

-411 MTNMCIVNLQ
+411 LTNMCIVNLQ

-427 SMVIKTKHPSQFL
+427 SMVIKTEHPSQFL

-469 LTCRES
+469 LSCRES
-475 SKGYEINCMVAD
+475 TKGYELNCMVAD
-487 TGRGLSS
+487 TGRGLGS

-509 EKDKE
+509 DKE
-514 STGLGLFIVK
+514 STGLGLFIVR

-533 AIAESDGVH
+533 AAAESNGVQ
-542 GSIFRFTIYQEAAP
+542 GSIFHFTIYQEAAP
-556 AASMRPAATFNEE
+556 ASSMRPAATFNEE

-575 NYGTERVRPNWIY
+575 IYGTERVRPNWIY

-615 MTDTAGSGHK
+615 MADTAGSGHK

-638 LMDHMMPDTSGIEA
+638 LMDHMMPDMSGIEA
-652 TEQIQKITRVP
+652 EEQIQKINRVP

-693 MTLFQDALEILI
+693 MALFQNALEILI
-705 PDTFR
+705 PDAFR

-717 AVQSMEESG
+717 AVQQSMEESG

-733 YRRTLEAFALEAE
+733 YRRTLEAFVSEAE
-746 PLIGEIMGYA
+746 PLIGKIMGYA
-756 MNNHELF
+756 MDNHELF

-832 VTPSQEKYSSQK
+832 VTPSQEKYSTHK

-873 SRTERKLADK
+873 SQTERKLADK
-883 VQEAYSEL
+883 VQEAYNEL
-891 EYETGAALLAR
+891 EYETGAALLAH

>member
-16 VLQRYIACKEHS
+16 VLQRYIACREHS

-51 YLTGEYVV
+51 YLTGEHVV

-84 IRFCKEIRIFLF
+84 IRFRKEIRIFLF
-96 IGLVAADISMIL
+96 IGLIAADISMIL

-122 LALGSYVITMI
+122 LALASYVVTMF
-133 YYTVKAY
+133 YYAVKAY

-152 NIALFLAIIIPSM
+152 NIALFLAIIIPGV
-165 GLVAQDII
+165 GLLAQHII
-173 NRPWGEAIVPVTL
+173 DRPWGEAIVPVTL
-186 CCSCGIVLYLMETHQ
+186 CCSCGIVLYLMETQQ

-245 AMLSGKKKRISC
+245 AMLPGKKKRISC
-257 KEQLKNLLKNPKEG
+257 KGQLKNLLKNPKEG
-271 VEFVSR
+271 VEFVAR

-368 RYVKNAGNTL
+368 RYVKNAGITL

-411 MTNMCIVNLQ
+411 LTNMCIVNLQ

-427 SMVIKTKHPSQFL
+427 SMVIKTEHPSQFL

-469 LTCRES
+469 LSCRES
-475 SKGYEINCMVAD
+475 TKGYELNCMVAD
-487 TGRGLSS
+487 TGRGLGS

-509 EKDKE
+509 DKE
-514 STGLGLFIVK
+514 STGLGLFIVR

-533 AIAESDGVH
+533 AAAESNGVQ
-542 GSIFRFTIYQEAAP
+542 GSIFHFTIYQEAAP
-556 AASMRPAATFNEE
+556 ASSMRPAVTFNEE
-569 ILLKRH
+569 ILLKQH
-575 NYGTERVRPNWIY
+575 IYETERVRPNWIY

-615 MTDTAGSGHK
+615 MADTAGSGHK

-638 LMDHMMPDTSGIEA
+638 LMDHMMPDMSGIEA
-652 TEQIQKITRVP
+652 EEQIQKINRVP

-693 MTLFQDALEILI
+693 MALFQDALEILI
-705 PDTFR
+705 PDAFR

-717 AVQSMEESG
+717 AVQQSMEESG

-733 YRRTLEAFALEAE
+733 YRRTLEAFVSEAE

-805 ESFVEEL
+805 EAFVEEL

-832 VTPSQEKYSSQK
+832 VTPSQEKYSSHK
-844 VFQNLREGFDK
+844 VFHNLREGFDK

-873 SRTERKLADK
+873 SQAERKLADK

-891 EYETGAALLAR
+891 EYETGAALLAH

>member
-16 VLQRYIACKEHS
+16 VLQRYIACREHS

-51 YLTGEYVV
+51 YLTGEHVV

-84 IRFCKEIRIFLF
+84 IRFRKEIRIFLF
-96 IGLVAADISMIL
+96 VGLIAADISMIL

-122 LALGSYVITMI
+122 LALASYVVTMF
-133 YYTVKAY
+133 YYAVKAY

-152 NIALFLAIIIPSM
+152 NIALFLAIIIPGV
-165 GLVAQDII
+165 GLLAQHII
-173 NRPWGEAIVPVTL
+173 DRPWGEAIVPVTL
-186 CCSCGIVLYLMETHQ
+186 CCSCGIVLYLMETQQ

-245 AMLSGKKKRISC
+245 AMLPGKKKRISC
-257 KEQLKNLLKNPKEG
+257 KGQLKNLLKNPKEG
-271 VEFVSR
+271 VEFVAR

-368 RYVKNAGNTL
+368 RYVKNAGITL

-411 MTNMCIVNLQ
+411 LTNMCIVNLQ

-427 SMVIKTKHPSQFL
+427 SMVIKTEHPSQFL

-469 LTCRES
+469 LSCRES
-475 SKGYEINCMVAD
+475 TKGYELNCMVAD
-487 TGRGLSS
+487 TGRGLGS

-509 EKDKE
+509 DKE
-514 STGLGLFIVK
+514 STGLGLFIVR

-533 AIAESDGVH
+533 AAAESNGVQ
-542 GSIFRFTIYQEAAP
+542 GSIFHFTIYQEAAP
-556 AASMRPAATFNEE
+556 ASSMRPAVTFNEE
-569 ILLKRH
+569 ILLKQH
-575 NYGTERVRPNWIY
+575 IYETERVRPNWIY

-615 MTDTAGSGHK
+615 MADTAGSGHK

-638 LMDHMMPDTSGIEA
+638 LMDHMMPDMSGIEA
-652 TEQIQKITRVP
+652 EEQIQKINRVP

-693 MTLFQDALEILI
+693 MALFQDALEILI
-705 PDTFR
+705 PDAFR

-717 AVQSMEESG
+717 AVQQSMEESG

-733 YRRTLEAFALEAE
+733 YRRTLEAFVSEAE

-805 ESFVEEL
+805 EAFVEEL

-832 VTPSQEKYSSQK
+832 VTPSQEKYSSHK
-844 VFQNLREGFDK
+844 VFHNLREGFDK

-873 SRTERKLADK
+873 SQAERELADK

-891 EYETGAALLAR
+891 EYETGAALLAH

>member
-16 VLQRYIACKEHS
+16 VLQRYIACREHS

-51 YLTGEYVV
+51 YLTGEHVV

-84 IRFCKEIRIFLF
+84 IRFRKEIRIFLF
-96 IGLVAADISMIL
+96 VGLIAADISMIL
-108 AYRENANAYNMIFW
+108 AYRENANVYNMIFW
-122 LALGSYVITMI
+122 LALASYVVTMF

-152 NIALFLAIIIPSM
+152 NIALFLAIIIPGV
-165 GLVAQDII
+165 GLLAQHII
-173 NRPWGEAIVPVTL
+173 DRPWGEVIVPVTL
-186 CCSCGIVLYLMETHQ
+186 CCSCGIVLYLMETQQ

-245 AMLSGKKKRISC
+245 AMLPRKKTRISC
-257 KEQLKNLLKNPKEG
+257 KGQLKNLLKNPKEG
-271 VEFVSR
+271 VEFVAR

-368 RYVKNAGNTL
+368 RYVKNAGITL

-411 MTNMCIVNLQ
+411 LTNMCIVNLQ

-427 SMVIKTKHPSQFL
+427 SMVIKTEHPSQFL

-469 LTCRES
+469 LSCRES
-475 SKGYEINCMVAD
+475 TKGYELNCMVAD
-487 TGRGLSS
+487 TGRGLGS

-509 EKDKE
+509 DKE
-514 STGLGLFIVK
+514 STGLGLFIVR

-533 AIAESDGVH
+533 AAAESNGVQ
-542 GSIFRFTIYQEAAP
+542 GSIFHFTIYQEAAP
-556 AASMRPAATFNEE
+556 ASSMRPAATFNEE

-575 NYGTERVRPNWIY
+575 IYGTERVRPNWIY

-615 MTDTAGSGHK
+615 MADTAGSGHK

-638 LMDHMMPDTSGIEA
+638 LMDHMMPDMSGIEA
-652 TEQIQKITRVP
+652 EEQIQKINRVP

-693 MTLFQDALEILI
+693 MALFQDALEILI
-705 PDTFR
+705 PDAFR

-717 AVQSMEESG
+717 AVQQSMEESG

-733 YRRTLEAFALEAE
+733 YRRTLEAFVSEAE
-746 PLIGEIMGYA
+746 PLIGKIMGYA
-756 MNNHELF
+756 MDNHELF

-805 ESFVEEL
+805 EAFVEEL

-832 VTPSQEKYSSQK
+832 VTPSQEKYSSYK

-873 SRTERKLADK
+873 SQAERELADK

-891 EYETGAALLAR
+891 EYETGAALLAH

>member
-16 VLQRYIACKEHS
+16 VLQRYIACREHS

-51 YLTGEYVV
+51 YLTGEHVV

-84 IRFCKEIRIFLF
+84 IRFRKEIRIFLF
-96 IGLVAADISMIL
+96 VGLIAADISMIL

-122 LALGSYVITMI
+122 LALASYVVTMF

-152 NIALFLAIIIPSM
+152 NIALFLAIIIPGV
-165 GLVAQDII
+165 GLLAQHII
-173 NRPWGEAIVPVTL
+173 DGPWGEVIVPVTL
-186 CCSCGIVLYLMETHQ
+186 CCSCGIVLYLMETQQ

-245 AMLSGKKKRISC
+245 AMLSGKKTRISC
-257 KEQLKNLLKNPKEG
+257 KGQLKNLLKNPKEG
-271 VEFVSR
+271 VEFVAR

-368 RYVKNAGNTL
+368 RYVKNAGITL
-378 LELVNSIL
+378 LDLVNSIL

-411 MTNMCIVNLQ
+411 LTNMCIVNLQ

-427 SMVIKTKHPSQFL
+427 SMVIKTEHPSQFL

-469 LTCRES
+469 LSCRES
-475 SKGYEINCMVAD
+475 SKGYELNCMVAD
-487 TGRGLSS
+487 TGRGLGS

-509 EKDKE
+509 DKE
-514 STGLGLFIVK
+514 STGLGLFIVR

-533 AIAESDGVH
+533 AAAESNGVQ
-542 GSIFRFTIYQEAAP
+542 GSIFHFTIYQEAAP
-556 AASMRPAATFNEE
+556 ASSMRPAATFNEE

-575 NYGTERVRPNWIY
+575 IYGTERVRPNWIY

-615 MTDTAGSGHK
+615 MADTAGSGHK

-638 LMDHMMPDTSGIEA
+638 LMDHMMPDMSGIEA
-652 TEQIQKITRVP
+652 EEQIQKINRVP

-693 MTLFQDALEILI
+693 MALFQDALEILI
-705 PDTFR
+705 PDAFR

-717 AVQSMEESG
+717 AVQQSMEESG

-733 YRRTLEAFALEAE
+733 YRRTLEAFVSEAE

-805 ESFVEEL
+805 EAFVEEL

-832 VTPSQEKYSSQK
+832 VTPSQEKYSSYK

-873 SRTERKLADK
+873 SRAERELADK

-891 EYETGAALLAR
+891 EYETGAALLAH

>member
-16 VLQRYIACKEHS
+16 VLQRYIACREHS

-51 YLTGEYVV
+51 YLTGEHVV
-59 FSFLEELLMLQTHYF
+59 FSFLEELLVLQTHYF

-84 IRFCKEIRIFLF
+84 IRFRKEIRIFLF
-96 IGLVAADISMIL
+96 VGLIAADISMIL
-108 AYRENANAYNMIFW
+108 AYRENANAYNMIYW
-122 LALGSYVITMI
+122 LALASYVVTMF
-133 YYTVKAY
+133 YYAVKAY

-152 NIALFLAIIIPSM
+152 NIALFLAIIIPGV
-165 GLVAQDII
+165 GLLAQHII
-173 NRPWGEAIVPVTL
+173 DRPWGEAIVPVTL
-186 CCSCGIVLYLMETHQ
+186 CCSCGIVLYLMETQQ

-245 AMLSGKKKRISC
+245 AMLSGKKTRISC
-257 KEQLKNLLKNPKEG
+257 KGQLKNLLKNPKEG
-271 VEFVSR
+271 VEFVAR

-368 RYVKNAGNTL
+368 RYVKNAGITL

-411 MTNMCIVNLQ
+411 LTNMCIVNLQ

-427 SMVIKTKHPSQFL
+427 SMVIKTEHPSQFL

-469 LTCRES
+469 LSCRES
-475 SKGYEINCMVAD
+475 SKGYELNCMVAD
-487 TGRGLSS
+487 TGRGLGS

-509 EKDKE
+509 DKE
-514 STGLGLFIVK
+514 STGLGLFIVR

-533 AIAESDGVH
+533 AAAESNGVQ
-542 GSIFRFTIYQEAAP
+542 GSIFHFTIYQEAAP
-556 AASMRPAATFNEE
+556 ASSMRPAATFNEE

-575 NYGTERVRPNWIY
+575 IYGTERVRPNWIY

-615 MTDTAGSGHK
+615 MADTAGSGHK

-638 LMDHMMPDTSGIEA
+638 LMDHMMPDMSGIEA
-652 TEQIQKITRVP
+652 EEQIQKINRVP

-693 MTLFQDALEILI
+693 MALFQDALEILI
-705 PDTFR
+705 PDAFR

-717 AVQSMEESG
+717 AVQQSMEESG

-733 YRRTLEAFALEAE
+733 YRRTLEAFVSEAE

-805 ESFVEEL
+805 EAFVEEL

-832 VTPSQEKYSSQK
+832 VTPSQEKYSSYK
-844 VFQNLREGFDK
+844 VFHNLREGFDK

-873 SRTERKLADK
+873 SQAERELADK

-891 EYETGAALLAR
+891 EYETGAALLAH

>member
-16 VLQRYIACKEHS
+16 VLQRYIACREHS

-51 YLTGEYVV
+51 YLTGEHVV

-84 IRFCKEIRIFLF
+84 IRFRKEIRIFLF
-96 IGLVAADISMIL
+96 VGLIAADISMIL

-122 LALGSYVITMI
+122 LALASYVVTMF
-133 YYTVKAY
+133 YYAVKAY

-152 NIALFLAIIIPSM
+152 NIALFLAIIIPGV
-165 GLVAQDII
+165 GLLAQHII
-173 NRPWGEAIVPVTL
+173 DRPWGEVIVPVTL
-186 CCSCGIVLYLMETHQ
+186 CFSCGIVLYLMETQQ

-245 AMLSGKKKRISC
+245 AMLPGKKKRISC
-257 KEQLKNLLKNPKEG
+257 KGQLKNLLKNPKEG
-271 VEFVSR
+271 VEFVAR

-368 RYVKNAGNTL
+368 RYVKNAGITL

-411 MTNMCIVNLQ
+411 LTNMCIVNLQ

-427 SMVIKTKHPSQFL
+427 SMVIKTEHPSQFL

-469 LTCRES
+469 LSCRES
-475 SKGYEINCMVAD
+475 TKGYELNCMVAD
-487 TGRGLSS
+487 TGRGLGS

-509 EKDKE
+509 DKE
-514 STGLGLFIVK
+514 STGLGLFIVR

-533 AIAESDGVH
+533 AAAESNGVQ
-542 GSIFRFTIYQEAAP
+542 GSIFHFTIYQEAAP
-556 AASMRPAATFNEE
+556 ASSMRPAATFNEE

-575 NYGTERVRPNWIY
+575 IYGTERVRPNWIY

-615 MTDTAGSGHK
+615 MADTAGSGHK

-638 LMDHMMPDTSGIEA
+638 LMDHMMPDMSGIEA
-652 TEQIQKITRVP
+652 EEQIQKINRVP

-693 MTLFQDALEILI
+693 MALFQNALEILI
-705 PDTFR
+705 PDAFR

-717 AVQSMEESG
+717 AVQQSMEESG

-733 YRRTLEAFALEAE
+733 YRRTLEAFVSEAE
-746 PLIGEIMGYA
+746 PLIGKIMGYA
-756 MNNHELF
+756 MDNHELF

-805 ESFVEEL
+805 ETFVEEL

-832 VTPSQEKYSSQK
+832 VTPSQEKYSSHK
-844 VFQNLREGFDK
+844 VFHNLREGFDK

-873 SRTERKLADK
+873 SQAERELADK

-891 EYETGAALLAR
+891 EYETGAALLAH

>member
-16 VLQRYIACKEHS
+16 VLQRYIACREHS

-84 IRFCKEIRIFLF
+84 IRFRKEIRIFLF
-96 IGLVAADISMIL
+96 VGLIAADISMIL

-122 LALGSYVITMI
+122 MALASYVVTMF

-152 NIALFLAIIIPSM
+152 NIALFLAIIIPGV
-165 GLVAQDII
+165 GLLAQHII
-173 NRPWGEAIVPVTL
+173 DRPWGEVIVPVTL
-186 CCSCGIVLYLMETHQ
+186 CFSCGIVLYLMETQQ

-245 AMLSGKKKRISC
+245 AMLSEKKTRISC
-257 KEQLKNLLKNPKEG
+257 KGQLKNLLKNPKEG
-271 VEFVSR
+271 VEFVAR

-286 QPVTFHNRKK
+286 QPVIFHNRKK
-296 GYILSAVD
+296 GYILLAVD

-368 RYVKNAGNTL
+368 RYVKNAGITL

-411 MTNMCIVNLQ
+411 LTNMCIVNLQ

-427 SMVIKTKHPSQFL
+427 SMVIKTEHPSQFL

-469 LTCRES
+469 LSCRES
-475 SKGYEINCMVAD
+475 TKGYELNCMVAD
-487 TGRGLSS
+487 TGRGLGS

-509 EKDKE
+509 DKE
-514 STGLGLFIVK
+514 STGLGLFIVR

-533 AIAESDGVH
+533 AAAESNGVQ
-542 GSIFRFTIYQEAAP
+542 GSIFHFTIYQEAAP
-556 AASMRPAATFNEE
+556 ASSMRPAVTFNEE
-569 ILLKRH
+569 ILLKQH

-615 MTDTAGSGHK
+615 MADTAGSGHK

-638 LMDHMMPDTSGIEA
+638 LMDHMMPDMSGIEA
-652 TEQIQKITRVP
+652 EEQIQKINRVP

-693 MTLFQDALEILI
+693 MALFQDALEILI
-705 PDTFR
+705 PDAFR

-717 AVQSMEESG
+717 AVQQSMEESG

-733 YRRTLEAFALEAE
+733 YRRTLEAFVSEAE

-805 ESFVEEL
+805 EAFVEEL

-832 VTPSQEKYSSQK
+832 VTPSQEKYSSHK

-873 SRTERKLADK
+873 SQAERKLADK

-891 EYETGAALLAR
+891 EYETGAALLAH

>member
-1 MILTILVAALLFTLF
+1 MILTILVAALLFALF
-16 VLQRYIACKEHS
+16 VLQRYIACREHS

-51 YLTGEYVV
+51 YLTGEHVV

-84 IRFCKEIRIFLF
+84 IRFRKEIRIFLF
-96 IGLVAADISMIL
+96 IGLAAADISMIL

-122 LALGSYVITMI
+122 LALASYVVTMF

-152 NIALFLAIIIPSM
+152 NIALFLAIIIPEV
-165 GLVAQDII
+165 GLLAQHII
-173 NRPWGEAIVPVTL
+173 DRPWGEVIVPVAL
-186 CCSCGIVLYLMETHQ
+186 CCSCGIVLYLMETQQ

-245 AMLSGKKKRISC
+245 AMIPGKKTRISC
-257 KEQLKNLLKNPKEG
+257 KGQLKNLLKNPKEG
-271 VEFVSR
+271 VEFVAR

-286 QPVTFHNRKK
+286 QPVIFHNRKK
-296 GYILSAVD
+296 GYILLAVD

-325 AVSKSR
+325 AVFKSR

-411 MTNMCIVNLQ
+411 LTNMCIVNLQ

-427 SMVIKTKHPSQFL
+427 STVIKTEHPSQFL

-469 LTCRES
+469 LSCRES
-475 SKGYEINCMVAD
+475 TKGYELNCMVAD
-487 TGRGLSS
+487 TGRGLGS

-509 EKDKE
+509 DKE
-514 STGLGLFIVK
+514 STGLGLFIVR

-533 AIAESDGVH
+533 AAAESNGVQ
-542 GSIFRFTIYQEAAP
+542 GSIFHFTIYQEAAP
-556 AASMRPAATFNEE
+556 ASSMRPAATFNEE

-575 NYGTERVRPNWIY
+575 IYGTERVRPNWIY

-615 MTDTAGSGHK
+615 MADTAGSGHK

-638 LMDHMMPDTSGIEA
+638 LMDHMMPDMSGIEA
-652 TEQIQKITRVP
+652 EEQIQKINRVP

-693 MTLFQDALEILI
+693 MALFQDALEILI
-705 PDTFR
+705 PDAFR

-717 AVQSMEESG
+717 AVQQSMEESG

-733 YRRTLEAFALEAE
+733 YRRTLEAFVSEAE

-805 ESFVEEL
+805 EAFVEEL

-832 VTPSQEKYSSQK
+832 VTPSQEKYSSYK

-873 SRTERKLADK
+873 SQAERKLADK

-891 EYETGAALLAR
+891 EYETGAALLAH